1 MPAPNNPNIVKVA
14 LLFSRDTRTFVN
26 TFHCYHTGGW
36 TSPDMLAL
44 ALRFRDWWSAFYSV
58 RVPSEIKLKE
68 EQVRLLDPDN
78 PLAVDHA
85 EGSPIPGQ
93 LGQFAEAGNVTLA
106 LGKRTAYA
114 GRRYRGRI
122 FVPGLGE
129 TDVTATDIMDSAA
142 TIAFAAAMQ
151 ALLDSLTSASTP
163 LVIFHKND
171 NLFSTVTSFV
181 IDSLVDSQR
190 RRLAGRGS

>member
-1 MPAPNNPNIVKVA
+1 MPAPNNPDVVKVA

-26 TFHCYHTGGW
+26 TFHCYKTGGW
-36 TSPDMLAL
+36 TTPDMLAL
-44 ALRFRDWWSAFYSV
+44 ALRFRDWWQTYYRV
-58 RVPSEIKLKE
+58 RVPSEIALKE

-78 PLAVDHA
+78 PLAVDHP
-85 EGSPIPGQ
+85 ESPPIPGL

-129 TDVTATDIMDSAA
+129 TDVTATDVMDSAA
-142 TIAFAAAMQ
+142 TIAFSAAMQ
-151 ALLDSLTSASTP
+151 ALLDSLTTNATP
-163 LVIFHKND
+163 LVIFHKGD

>member
-1 MPAPNNPNIVKVA
+1 MPAPNNPDVVKVA
-14 LLFSRDTRTFVN
+14 LIFSRDSRRFVN

-36 TSPDMLAL
+36 TTPDMLAL
-44 ALRFRDWWSAFYSV
+44 ALRFRDWWSTYYSV
-58 RVPSEIKLKE
+58 RIPSEIRLIE

-78 PLAVDHA
+78 PLAVDHP
-85 EGSPIPGQ
+85 EPSGIPGQ

-122 FVPGLGE
+122 YVPGLGE
-129 TDVTATDIMDSAA
+129 TDVTPTDVIDSAA
-142 TIAFAAAMQ
+142 TIAFSAAMQ
-151 ALLDSLTSASTP
+151 ALLDSLTTASTP

-181 IDSLVDSQR
+181 VDALVDSQR

>member
-1 MPAPNNPNIVKVA
+1 MPAPNNPDVVKVA
-14 LLFSRDTRTFVN
+14 LIFSRDTRHFVN

-36 TSPDMLAL
+36 TTPDMLAL
-44 ALRFRDWWSAFYSV
+44 ALRFRDWWANFYSV
-58 RVPSEIKLKE
+58 RIPSEIRLVE

-78 PLAVDHA
+78 PLAVDHPEPSGIA
-85 EGSPIPGQ
+85 GQ

-106 LGKRTAYA
+106 LSKRTGLA

-129 TDVTATDIMDSAA
+129 TDVQATDVIDSAA
-142 TIAFAAAMQ
+142 SIAFAAAMQ
-151 ALLDSLTSASTP
+151 ALLDSLTTASTP
-163 LVIFHKND
+163 LVIFHKGD

-181 IDSLVDSQR
+181 VDALVDSQR